1 LHGLLLVISAFA
13 REKKNL
19 LFGILFS
26 NHACRLRGFNQ
37 QKLTRQ
43 VKTLLWIWAW
53 EAPPLKK
60 NDGQACDRIDCV
72 SG

>member
-1 LHGLLLVISAFA
+1 
-13 REKKNL
+13 
-19 LFGILFS
+19 
-26 NHACRLRGFNQ
+26 
-37 QKLTRQ
+37 

-72 SG
+72 SGQQKWHPLSFTAIINIVTVLVKLINEKQTHLSH